1 MKKKGWLVVALCL
14 LSACG
19 RQGDRVEK
27 VMEDGVEVVINRT
40 EPYDLPDVRSPID
53 LEEEMLIDLE
63 SENVLKSGLYYL
75 DTFAVDADGD
85 IYILSM
91 RSEETHIFKF
101 TPDGRFEKSFGRH
114 GQGPGELTGPTGV
127 ILTSDR
133 ELMVTDPDNAKL
145 VYFNR
150 DGGLIREVS
159 LNRNIPVMQ
168 SLHNGNFVVMGR
180 QRPDLDQK
188 YLVFPLELC
197 DESLE
202 PIKKLDE
209 YRMENFRITR
219 RIRGTAP
226 GFGMAVGGERIFIG
240 NEARDYEVWV
250 FDHEGSLVKKIRK
263 IHRPIPVT
271 DEIKERALASYD
283 EVARSMVFFPEIL
296 PPFRT
301 MTADEKGWLYVV
313 TFEEGDQPGENLI
326 DIFNADGAFIG
337 RLSAAVFVNP
347 GTPIDAV
354 ASNGR
359 FYYVRESESGFK
371 QLVVENILTK

>member
-1 MKKKGWLVVALCL
+1 MKKNGWLLVALCL
-14 LSACG
+14 FAVCG

-27 VMEDGVEVVINRT
+27 VIEDGIEVVINGT
-40 EPYDLPDVRSPID
+40 EPYDLPDVRIPID
-53 LEEEMLIDLE
+53 LEEETIIDME
-63 SENVLKSGLYYL
+63 SENVLKSGLYNL
-75 DTFAVDADGD
+75 DTFAVDGDGN

-91 RSEETHIFKF
+91 RPERTHIFKF
-101 TPDGRFEKSFGRH
+101 SSDGQFAKSFGGH

-127 ILTSDR
+127 IVTSDR
-133 ELMVTDPDNAKL
+133 AIMVTDPDNAKL

-150 DGGLIREVS
+150 DGGLIREVT

-168 SLHNGNFVVMGR
+168 PLSNGNFVVMGR

-202 PIKKLDE
+202 PVKNLDE
-209 YRMENFRITR
+209 YRMDNFRLTR

-226 GFGMAVGGERIFIG
+226 GFGLAVGGGCIFIG
-240 NEARDYEVWV
+240 NEKREYEIWV
-250 FDHEGSLVKKIRK
+250 YDQEGSLVRK
-263 IHRPIPVT
+263 MRKTYRPLPVT
-271 DEIKERALASYD
+271 DAIKERALASYD
-283 EVARSMVFFPEIL
+283 DIVKTMIFFPETL

-301 MTADEKGWLYVV
+301 MAAEENGWLYVV
-313 TFEEGDQPGENLI
+313 TFEEGDRPGENRI
-326 DIFNADGAFIG
+326 DVFEPDGAFVG

-347 GTPIDAV
+347 GTPIDV
-354 ASNGR
+354 VVSNGR

-371 QLVVENILTK
+371 QLVVEKIVTE

>member
-1 MKKKGWLVVALCL
+1 MKQKGWLMVALCL
-14 LSACG
+14 IAACG

-27 VMEDGVEVVINRT
+27 VMEDGVEIVINGI
-40 EPYDLPDVRSPID
+40 EPYDLSNVRSPLD
-53 LEEEMLIDLE
+53 LEEETVIDLE
-63 SENVLKSGLYYL
+63 DESVLKSGLYNL
-75 DTFAVDADGD
+75 DTFAIDADGY
-85 IYILSM
+85 IYILSV

-101 TPDGRFEKSFGRH
+101 TSKGQFEKSFGRH

-127 ILTSDR
+127 MLTSGR

-150 DGGLIREVS
+150 DGGLIREKT

-168 SLHNGNFVVMGR
+168 PLSNGNFVVMGR

-188 YLVFPLELC
+188 HLVFPLELC

-226 GFGMAVGGERIFIG
+226 GFGMAVGGENIFIG
-240 NEARDYEVWV
+240 NEARDYEIWV
-250 FDHEGSLVKKIRK
+250 YDQPGSLEKKIRK
-263 IHRPIPVT
+263 TYRPLPVS
-271 DEIKERALASYD
+271 DAIKERALASYD
-283 EVARSMVFFPEIL
+283 EVVRTMVFFPETL

-301 MTADEKGWLYVV
+301 MTADEEGWLYVL
-313 TFEEGDQPGENLI
+313 TFEEGENPGENLI
-326 DIFNADGAFIG
+326 DVFNPDGAFVS

-354 ASNGR
+354 ACNGR
-359 FYYVRESESGFK
+359 FYYVRESASGFK
-371 QLVVENILTK
+371 QLVVEKIIFE